1 MNQRIDEIRWATTEI
16 KRQSQWPSPPSPAK
30 GVIVKK
36 IPVSSQLNDLLYF
49 ARICF
54 EEYPYSTIKDPGYF
68 ELLLDEFP
76 DLDLLYEIRLYHA
89 WTLDQ
94 TGCRPFP
101 YRLLFRLWLMHS
113 RAFGG
118 IGVGMFYDKG
128 TPC

>member
-1 MNQRIDEIRWATTEI
+1 
-16 KRQSQWPSPPSPAK
+16 
-30 GVIVKK
+30 VKE

-49 ARICF
+49 ARNWF
-54 EEYPYSTIKDPGYF
+54 EEYPYSIIKDPGYF

-94 TGCRPFP
+94 VGRRPFH

-118 IGVGMFYDKG
+118 IGVGIFCDAG
-128 TPC
+128 APC